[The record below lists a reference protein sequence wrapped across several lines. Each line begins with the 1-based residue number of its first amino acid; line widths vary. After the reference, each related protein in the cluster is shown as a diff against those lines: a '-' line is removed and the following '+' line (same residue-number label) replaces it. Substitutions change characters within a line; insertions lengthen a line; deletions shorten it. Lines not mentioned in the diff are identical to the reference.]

1 MHRDW
6 IWFSPNAVSCTSI
19 TKRLC
24 QMPTQ
29 RCWELRAKE
38 TRWEG
43 GQMLFVVFYVLSWD
57 KQHVIRVLYRSKCSC
72 VNPTWLQ
79 VTTCHTELFT
89 YCIFHGGHMKLFTH
103 WFVHFEPCI
112 HDALISSVA
121 SLPFNHQAV
130 KELASGNLGTGTCA
144 LESAECMCLFL
155 FMHTHE
161 NSLYIKNIYIFL
173 LSIFGDRSQLLHLS
187 KFGRTASLISLRE
200 SPLPVTKNNKQRK
213 V

>member
-6 IWFSPNAVSCTSI
+6 IWFSPIAVSCTSV

-38 TRWEG
+38 TGWEG
-43 GQMLFVVFYVLSWD
+43 GQVLFVVFYVLSWD

-79 VTTCHTELFT
+79 VTTCHTELCT

-112 HDALISSVA
+112 HDAPISSVA

-155 FMHTHE
+155 FMHTQE
-161 NSLYIKNIYIFL
+161 NSLYIYIL
-173 LSIFGDRSQLLHLS
+173 AEHLWRSQS
-187 KFGRTASLISLRE
+187 ASSSQQVWPDRIAHK
-200 SPLPVTKNNKQRK
+200 PAWVTPSSNKLNQTDT
-213 V
+213 